1 MNSSKLW
8 HSFALICTYLLFT
21 ALIANIGSLCFQNV
35 EAHWGIL
42 LGIGIVFWGLSLIF
56 VAQGEKHKLFLIF
69 ALIANVIGAGSA
81 IAAYIVGMAIEIT
94 ILALFALAIMIAFL
108 YLFLMLLLTVPN
120 LKYAIWYVVICYI
133 VWMTGSVLLGVF
145 VFPHIFEALHLPLPA
160 EFGMFLLFFFLLLG
174 FLALGTMFPVEEF
187 FDLIR
192 NTILPALAATFLI
205 IIIVLLC
212 LAGCDD
218 CDCGDS
224 CGDCCGCDGGDCSS
238 GKYNST
244 GYGKKSP
251 SSQTMSSMSN
261 P

>member
-8 HSFALICTYLLFT
+8 HSFALILTYLLFT
-21 ALIANIGSLCFQNV
+21 ALIAAVGSSFFENIN
-35 EAHWGIL
+35 AHWGFPI
-42 LGIGIVFWGLSLIF
+42 GIGAAFWIASLILWFQHEKHNLFIVF
-56 VAQGEKHKLFLIF
+56 
-69 ALIANVIGAGSA
+69 ALLTNGIGAGFS
-81 IAAYIVGMAIEIT
+81 IAAYIVGMAIEIKLPFL
-94 ILALFALAIMIAFL
+94 LAFAAMIAGL
-108 YLFLMLLLTVPN
+108 YLILMLLLTIPY
-120 LKYAIWYVVICYI
+120 LKDLVWYVAVCYI

-145 VFPHIFEALHLPLPA
+145 VFPHIFEALQLPLPA
-160 EFGMFLLFFFLLLG
+160 EFGIFLLFFFLLLG
-174 FLALGTMFPVEEF
+174 FLALGTLMPVDRF

-192 NTILPALAATFLI
+192 NTILPALVATFFI

-224 CGDCCGCDGGDCSS
+224 CGDCCGCDGGDCSG

-244 GYGKKSP
+244 GYGKRTQ